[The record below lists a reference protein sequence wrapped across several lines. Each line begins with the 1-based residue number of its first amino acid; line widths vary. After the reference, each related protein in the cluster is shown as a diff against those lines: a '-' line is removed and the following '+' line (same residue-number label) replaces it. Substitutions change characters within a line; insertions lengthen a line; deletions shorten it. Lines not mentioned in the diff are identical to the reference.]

1 VIERK
6 KRKTV
11 EIPEGRVERFLAPLV
26 AFIGRGEDERRP
38 TRFKIIDQNGVER
51 EVYAPPPRAYR
62 WP

>member
-26 AFIGRGEDERRP
+26 AFIGGDEPEGRP
-38 TRFKIIDQNGVER
+38 TRFKIVDEHGNER
-51 EVYAPPPRAYR
+51 EVYAPPGHINR
-62 WP
+62 WQ